1 MVWASLPVQL
11 RNVSVQLIRRE
22 SVKQLSTTR
31 LNSSNQGESWQSSCV
46 EIRHVK
52 KLWIG
57 QSIKYGRWH
66 ALFWKRL
73 VFVTFSPPGSLIL
86 FVCLLG
92 ACFSAMSMC
101 VKDICSHSYMR
112 VWKRIVHSLTC
123 GCERE
128 LSALF
133 YMWVW
138 KRTVH
143 TFTCGCEREL
153 FTLLHVGVKENSSH
167 FYMWVWKRTVH
178 TLLHAGVNC
187 SHSFTCWCK
196 GNCSCFYIRMW
207 KNFSRSGVKELSTLI
222 LINCFVNGI
231 LSELLM
237 IVIVAIFTS
246 KNPVCSCGLRP
257 ASCVSRVYCGLT
269 LGVVHLCY
277 LPLLWWIQKCCLS
290 HRQNRPPIIME

>member
-1 MVWASLPVQL
+1 MAELLCRDTAREKVVNRTEYQVWKMTC
-11 RNVSVQLIRRE
+11 SVLKKTC
-22 SVKQLSTTR
+22 VCHFFSTR
-31 LNSSNQGESWQSSCV
+31 QFDIVC
-46 EIRHVK
+46 
-52 KLWIG
+52 
-57 QSIKYGRWH
+57 
-66 ALFWKRL
+66 
-73 VFVTFSPPGSLIL
+73 L
-86 FVCLLG
+86 FVGCMFFSHEHVCERYLFTLLHAG
-92 ACFSAMSMC
+92 
-101 VKDICSHSYMR
+101 VKENCSLSYMW
-112 VWKRIVHSLTC
+112 VWKRTVC
-123 GCERE
+123 
-128 LSALF
+128 ALLHVGVKENCSHF

-153 FTLLHVGVKENSSH
+153 FTLLHV
-167 FYMWVWKRTVH
+167 VWKRTVH